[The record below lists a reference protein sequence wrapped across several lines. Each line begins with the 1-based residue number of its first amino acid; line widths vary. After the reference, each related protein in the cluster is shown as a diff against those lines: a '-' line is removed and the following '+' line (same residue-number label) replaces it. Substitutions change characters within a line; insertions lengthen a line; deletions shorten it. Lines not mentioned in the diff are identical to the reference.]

1 MKAASCSIQASL
13 KQRVA
18 SWGGR
23 RSVAHSLSPV
33 TGLIYTHV
41 KGPFT
46 ATSNAED
53 TKAASAECQ
62 SVLGLVATGD
72 CSIATAAKKGGI
84 TRIHHV
90 DLKSK
95 SVLGIFAKFTVTV
108 YGE

>member
-1 MKAASCSIQASL
+1 MRSHRIGSSFAMLGALGLLNLGC
-13 KQRVA
+13 VA
-18 SWGGR
+18 Y
-23 RSVAHSLSPV
+23 SVSPV
-33 TGLIYTHV
+33 TGLLYTDV

-53 TKAASAECQ
+53 AKQASAECQ

-72 CSIATAAKKGGI
+72 CSIATAAKKAGI
-84 TRIHHV
+84 SRIHHV
-90 DLKSK
+90 DFKSK

>member
-1 MKAASCSIQASL
+1 MLSHKTLPSFAVLGTLVVLNTSC
-13 KQRVA
+13 VA
-18 SWGGR
+18 Y
-23 RSVAHSLSPV
+23 SLSPV
-33 TGLIYTHV
+33 TGLIYTDV

-53 TKAASAECQ
+53 TKEASAECQ

-90 DLKSK
+90 DFKSK
-95 SVLGIFAKFTVTV
+95 SVLGIFTKFTVTV